1 MQKRQVSLEEDSAH
15 LNNIWGALTS
25 FFKWGAIVI
34 TVFFIYKIVVVVA
47 AASVKQAELFAG
59 KEALANIKTTSSYQL
74 NGDVNGN
81 FLSNLVNLNID
92 SGYHWLIH
100 IISVGVII
108 MLYFAYTIQKR
119 TNEKFIETYSPQEIA
134 YEKQYD
140 PHRTSRGLTR
150 QGNTPK

>member
-59 KEALANIKTTSSYQL
+59 KET
-74 NGDVNGN
+74 
-81 FLSNLVNLNID
+81 
-92 SGYHWLIH
+92 
-100 IISVGVII
+100 
-108 MLYFAYTIQKR
+108 
-119 TNEKFIETYSPQEIA
+119 
-134 YEKQYD
+134 
-140 PHRTSRGLTR
+140 
-150 QGNTPK
+150 